1 MNLTCQSIELM
12 SLKHV
17 RLVQE
22 TELGQ
27 APKQHTA
34 SQTGEVQTVTRIE
47 SKRGGS
53 GWVSNHLPQQLI
65 ARTPE
70 WAGTVLTAFVA
81 GYMEMDKAFSNVL
94 HEFGKPAQTCTCKFI
109 FVPTGGSV
117 LDCLGIALANAVFH
131 NIV

>member
-1 MNLTCQSIELM
+1 MGRLQSNTL
-12 SLKHV
+12 H
-17 RLVQE
+17 
-22 TELGQ
+22 
-27 APKQHTA
+27 PKQ
-34 SQTGEVQTVTRIE
+34 GEVQTVIRIE

-94 HEFGKPAQTCTCKFI
+94 HEFGKPA
-109 FVPTGGSV
+109 
-117 LDCLGIALANAVFH
+117 
-131 NIV
+131 